1 MAGSKLA
8 SSANRK
14 GHVTMVEDQPNYRTG
29 KLCYIEIPAADVAR
43 SAEFYRQAFGWTLR
57 RRGDGS
63 TSFDDTVGQVSG
75 TFVTGR
81 PPASEPGF
89 LISIMVADA
98 TAAMD
103 AVVRAGGQ
111 ILRPPD
117 PAAGEVFAWFSD
129 PAGNT
134 FGIYQQ
140 PGLAQTEAAAREAG
154 QHG

>member
-8 SSANRK
+8 STASRK
-14 GHVTMVEDQPNYRTG
+14 GHVTMVEDRPNYRTG
-29 KLCYIEIPAADVAR
+29 KLCYIEIPAVDVAL

-81 PPASEPGF
+81 PPAPKPGF

-103 AVVRAGGQ
+103 AVVQAGGQ

-134 FGIYQQ
+134 LGIYQQ
-140 PGLAQTEAAAREAG
+140 PGLAETEAAAREADQCG
-154 QHG
+154 

>member
-1 MAGSKLA
+1 
-8 SSANRK
+8 
-14 GHVTMVEDQPNYRTG
+14 MVEDRPNWRTG
-29 KLCYIEIPAADVAR
+29 KLCYIEIPALDVAR

-57 RRGDGS
+57 RRGDGA

-75 TFVTGR
+75 TFVADR
-81 PPASEPGF
+81 PPAPAPGF
-89 LISIMVADA
+89 LIYIMVADA
-98 TAAMD
+98 AAAMA

-117 PAAGEVFAWFSD
+117 PAAPEVFAWFSD
-129 PAGNT
+129 PGGNT
-134 FGIYQQ
+134 LGIYQQ

>member
-1 MAGSKLA
+1 MAGSKLV
-8 SSANRK
+8 SSASKK
-14 GHVTMVEDQPNYRTG
+14 GHVTMVEDRPYYRTG
-29 KLCYIEIPAADVAR
+29 KLCYMEIPAVDVAR

-57 RRGDGS
+57 RRTDGA
-63 TSFDDTVGQVSG
+63 TSFDDTVGQVSR

-81 PPASEPGF
+81 PPAAEPGF
-89 LISIMVADA
+89 LNYIMVADA

-103 AVVRAGGQ
+103 AVVQAGGQ

-117 PAAGEVFAWFSD
+117 AAAGEVFAWFAD

-134 FGIYQQ
+134 LGIYAQ

>member
-8 SSANRK
+8 STASRK
-14 GHVTMVEDQPNYRTG
+14 GHVTMVEDRPNYRTG
-29 KLCYIEIPAADVAR
+29 KLCYIEIPAVDVAR

-81 PPASEPGF
+81 PPAPKPGF

-103 AVVRAGGQ
+103 AVVQAGGQ

-134 FGIYQQ
+134 LGIYQQ
-140 PGLAQTEAAAREAG
+140 PGLAETEAAAREADQRG
-154 QHG
+154 